1 MQNAKNNTVAVLKS
15 KTSDNE
21 KKLLGIL
28 ETSIN
33 KYFNINHQRIF
44 VMQFLSLCNTVP
56 NTISSDKT
64 IILKPNIHKP
74 RAFAEWF
81 ETAWEN
87 LFKTIYGVTL
97 RLKLGEDQFEYA
109 SDFIVCVNTNRILT
123 TLLRKNNLKMCFFGD
138 FYGGTAVLGLA
149 ELVPDVACIV
159 SFQNETDKN
168 RLRMNMGI
176 FFHIASEYFQQKQ
189 IEHKYKN
196 ARVIL
201 EPESFAEYNS
211 EDTKR
216 KTLQGPCSLHNRLP
230 WEFMKWCPENFI
242 FDVIHFEVPWN
253 LHVQK
258 DMLALKEKM
267 ENRTQ
272 EENFNMPFEPF
283 ENDLKFFENEASHF
297 DTLKNMDSFFLR
309 DMEKRNITSNF
320 IVVNIRG
327 ELTASEWKRLD
338 DSGSLLTK
346 KYQVRFQIE
355 QLPNERIERLK
366 YNPETKE
373 FDRLIEKLDLPGN
386 KPMQEA
392 KDVNGGIRGKIMV
405 VIFQKSES
413 GKFYDLDSTCTK
425 IPYKDLY
432 EKWYGTYM
440 NTRDSAKHGLFVDK
454 RTHEPLCERIKRG
467 PSKVRIFTE
476 DGTGHS
482 NVLNLPDEYCTKIP
496 ARKRRIQVQIEDL
509 ELLLRE
515 CKLFVKE
522 IKSGISIPPERLKRI
537 MKYIAHGEYSY
548 KYNDCCI
555 SQAEVKDTAERKKF
569 GHDLILRKTELYHE
583 VHHIMRAIEKH
594 CHWEME
600 AVVKHPD
607 KYEPLPVVP
616 DAYKREHRIS
626 NMKYSIN
633 NQKKIGCT
641 MNSIQQFSIESKPM
655 TLGGSAHCY
664 DEDYDSEDDWD
675 DFFDQYDD
683 FFDNDEQQ
691 EEADDWQERYQ
702 NQFDDRQDA
711 IEQSRNDR
719 KDWDEGNNSR
729 TSSKG
734 TSKNHGSTDKSALYD
749 FDPSSGN
756 GDSGGGGPLRHP
768 VTKPNKQGFSEVR
781 HKNGRGEVSDMAHRE
796 AMKRAFLRTSEGK
809 YWQLIR
815 NLGFHPSELP
825 GFDTLS
831 FEELYA
837 VACDEMKRREKT
849 DPQFYYSHML
859 QEMGINPRIIHEW
872 AVEKRDLKQLYFDLK
887 EQEQKEFQEEQIKRK
902 KEEQINRKQQQQDA
916 NWAIQNEESE
926 AYYQKECEIHGVSF
940 DLDEYKGKSYKEIYL
955 MWAKANQFIA
965 KPYNPNQ
972 TPESSETVSSRKQKQ
987 KQDKDNKSNS
997 HHEPQEIGPLQ
1008 PTWATTKKE
1017 SVWSGGKGKA
1027 HESGPKSVVFPHENE
1042 RERPIEETR
1051 GHGQKSRVF
1060 RDQSTGR
1067 SNYIPSYIPYY
1078 DRHQDKDFLSFMKKL
1093 KENWKAQ
1100 EENPKAAWHDYVERK
1115 KKEDRVQSAS
1125 EDRLRGRDTRPE
1137 PAYDRTQPSYQTDT
1151 GPEQAP
1157 DRPPPRHQTD
1167 TRPEPVLQEPEVNKP
1182 ENIAGCKW
1190 YDNFADFVKRNIELF
1205 GFTKSEIVTASRVF
1219 IRPINIRDTVE
1230 LYYFKK
1236 EYGLQNCDIET
1247 DHKNQIIALIG
1258 KIQRNKGFV
1267 EYARSILGKKPE
1279 IVGGCKWYDTLDS
1292 FVYNNLEQ
1300 FGFSSE
1306 REAYDFLITVDIFY
1320 TVGLY
1325 NFSEQDMQ
1333 RCGLDIQHKRQIIRL
1348 VDQIRDDKN
1357 FQRYAR
1363 FKVPDYKT
1371 PEELV

>member
-1 MQNAKNNTVAVLKS
+1 
-15 KTSDNE
+15 
-21 KKLLGIL
+21 
-28 ETSIN
+28 
-33 KYFNINHQRIF
+33 
-44 VMQFLSLCNTVP
+44 MQFLSLYNTVP

-176 FFHIASEYFQQKQ
+176 FFDIASEYFQQKQ

-196 ARVIL
+196 TRVIL

-253 LHVQK
+253 LHVQE

-267 ENRTQ
+267 EKRTQ

-327 ELTASEWKRLD
+327 ELTALEWNRLH

-355 QLPNERIERLK
+355 QFPNERIERLK

-405 VIFQKSES
+405 VIFQKSDS

-425 IPYKDLY
+425 IPYKGLY

-633 NQKKIGCT
+633 NQKKIGRT

-675 DFFDQYDD
+675 DIFG
-683 FFDNDEQQ
+683 NDEDPLDDLDQQ
-691 EEADDWQERYQ
+691 DQALDWQERFQ
-702 NQFDDRQDA
+702 NEFDDKQNA
-711 IEQSRNDR
+711 IEQSKNDR
-719 KDWDEGNNSR
+719 RDWEGGHDSR

-734 TSKNHGSTDKSALYD
+734 TSKNRGSTDKSELYD

-756 GDSGGGGPLRHP
+756 GDSGPVGPLRHP
-768 VTKPNKQGFSEVR
+768 PKPDAQGMTEVR
-781 HKNGRGEVSDMAHRE
+781 HKNGRGETSDRVYRE
-796 AMKRAFLRTSEGK
+796 LRKREFLRSSEGH

-815 NLGFHPSELP
+815 NLGFHPSDLP

-859 QEMGINPRIIHEW
+859 QEIGINPRIIHEW
-872 AVEKRDLKQLYFDLK
+872 AVEKRDLKQLYLDFKKQELK
-887 EQEQKEFQEEQIKRK
+887 EFREEENKKK
-902 KEEQINRKQQQQDA
+902 KEEQTNRKQSQQDA

-926 AYYQKECEIHGVSF
+926 SYYKKECEIHGVSF

-1093 KENWKAQ
+1093 KEDWKAQ

-1137 PAYDRTQPSYQTDT
+1137 PAYDRTQPSYQRDK
-1151 GPEQAP
+1151 
-1157 DRPPPRHQTD
+1157 
-1167 TRPEPVLQEPEVNKP
+1167 RPETALQEPEVDKP
-1182 ENIAGCKW
+1182 ENVADCKW
-1190 YDNFADFVKRNIELF
+1190 YDNFAEFVKRNIEIF
-1205 GFTKSEIVTASRVF
+1205 GFTTSQIAMANKVF

-1230 LYYFKK
+1230 LFYFDK
-1236 EYGLQNCDIET
+1236 EYGLQNCDL
-1247 DHKNQIIALIG
+1247 DSVHRDRIIALIERIQ
-1258 KIQRNKGFV
+1258 KIKIFKK
-1267 EYARSILGKKPE
+1267 YARSILGKKPD
-1279 IVGGCKWYDTLDS
+1279 IVAGCTWYDGFEE
-1292 FVYNNLEQ
+1292 FVINNLDK
-1300 FGFSSE
+1300 FGFSTANE
-1306 REAYDFLITVDIFY
+1306 ALENFVDPMELRET
-1320 TVGLY
+1320 TQLY
-1325 NFSEQDMQ
+1325 NFDEEYDFNL
-1333 RCGLDIQHKRQIIRL
+1333 CDIPPDQESRISSLILQIINDRE
-1348 VDQIRDDKN
+1348 

-1363 FKVPDYKT
+1363 FERKQYKT
-1371 PEELV
+1371 PEEIRESRKRIREAELIRLKDSGPVDNRS